1 MRTLFIHQNFPGQF
15 KHLAPAM
22 KARGDDVRALAIEG
36 VGLKDV
42 PMWRYKVDRANTRD
56 VQAWTREFET
66 KMIRAEEAWKALKQ
80 VQAEGF
86 EPELVV
92 AHPGWGEGFC
102 VEDVFPSAR
111 QLHFVE
117 WYYHANGA
125 DVGFDPEFSA
135 GYSEPGRVRS
145 KNAMNLLALQQMD
158 WGYSPTAW
166 QRQQVPVE
174 YRDRIEVIHDGV
186 DTDKIA
192 PEPSRRVNFASGAS
206 LGRDDELVTFVNRNL
221 EPARGWHV
229 FARSLKY
236 LLKARPKAHVAI
248 VGGSDVSYGARPDTG
263 KSWREVIW
271 EEVRDEVD
279 QSRVHFLGRIPYP
292 VFIGLLQ
299 ASSCHVYLTVPFVLS
314 WSMLEAM
321 SVGAVV
327 VGSDTTPVSE
337 VIKDG
342 ENGVLT
348 PFLDP
353 KLLAERVAEV
363 LARQNHYQRIRDAA
377 RQTVIEHYDL
387 TRKCLPAQL
396 ALVDRVAG
404 MTRRVHA

>member
-1 MRTLFIHQNFPGQF
+1 MRILFLHQNFPGQF
-15 KHLAPAM
+15 KHLAPAL

-36 VGLKDV
+36 AGLKDL
-42 PMWRYKVDRANTRD
+42 PMWRYKVDRANAD
-56 VQAWTREFET
+56 GIQGWTREFET
-66 KMIRAEEAWKALKQ
+66 KMIRAEEAWRALQQIK
-80 VQAEGF
+80 AEGF
-86 EPELVV
+86 EPDLVV
-92 AHPGWGEGFC
+92 LHPGWGEGFC
-102 VEDVFPSAR
+102 VEDVFPDAR

-135 GYSEPGRVRS
+135 GSREPGRVRS

-174 YRDRIEVIHDGV
+174 YRERIDVIHDGV
-186 DTDKIA
+186 DTRVIA
-192 PEPSRRVNFASGAS
+192 PAPDRKVTFSSGLA
-206 LGRDDELVTFVNRNL
+206 LGQGDELVTFVNRNL

-229 FARSLKY
+229 FARSLKH
-236 LLKARPKAHVAI
+236 LLKARPNAHVAI
-248 VGGSDVSYGARPDTG
+248 VGGTDVSYGARPENG
-263 KSWREVIW
+263 KNWREVIW
-271 EEVRDEVD
+271 REVQGEVD
-279 QSRVHFLGRIPYP
+279 ASRVHFLGRIPYST
-292 VFIGLLQ
+292 FIGLLQ

-327 VGSDTTPVSE
+327 VGSDTASVTE

-342 ENGVLT
+342 QNGLLT

-353 KLLAERVAEV
+353 QALAERVADV
-363 LARQNHYQRIRDAA
+363 LARQDHYRPLRDAA
-377 RQTVIEHYDL
+377 RQTVIDRYDL
-387 TRKCLPAQL
+387 TTRCLPQQL
-396 ALVDRVAG
+396 ALVDRVAA
-404 MTRRVHA
+404 MPRRVHA